1 MKVSILHRYNVKL
14 TFGNSGAGGDQG
26 GGVRVDL
33 LPRNHLGAL
42 RSHYL
47 ELGVK
52 VQSRGQQLDSTGLK
66 TRISINNFLFIF

>member
-1 MKVSILHRYNVKL
+1 MKL
-14 TFGNSGAGGDQG
+14 TYDNSGGGGDQG

-52 VQSRGQQLDSTGLK
+52 VQNRG
-66 TRISINNFLFIF
+66 